1 MDVNLNSATGIPY
14 IKSPFKFGRNE
25 TALVVLVFVV
35 VGFYIMFSS
44 LGGSGGGG
52 QVSGPQTSEKNALEI
67 LLWVVFIV
75 LILFNGFAYFFN
87 IDITTSLQDLFTK
100 TPEIDIL
107 VNQDSIIGESGWG
120 GNSGGAGG
128 GGGGAGGGGGGA
140 GGGGG
145 GGGGGAGGGGDGS
158 TTEPPATVPPEIMKG
173 KQVFHIPG
181 NKYTYP
187 DAKAICKAYGGRL
200 ANYKEIESSYEKGG
214 DWCSYGWSDNQLALF
229 PTQYDKWQKMQK
241 IEGHIHDCGR
251 PGINGGYI
259 SNPNAKFGINCYG
272 NKPKITDE
280 ESTIMKNSSQF
291 PQTNNEAAFDKNVE
305 KWQRKL
311 PEILVAPF
319 NHTNWSSI

>member
-25 TALVVLVFVV
+25 TALIVLVFVV
-35 VGFYIMFSS
+35 VTFYIMFSS

-107 VNQDSIIGESGWG
+107 VNQDSIIGE
-120 GNSGGAGG
+120 GNSRGAGG
-128 GGGGAGGGGGGA
+128 GDGTGGDDTGDGDGTGGGS
-140 GGGGG
+140 
-145 GGGGGAGGGGDGS
+145 S
-158 TTEPPATVPPEIMKG
+158 TPPPTTAAPATAPPEIMKG

-187 DAKAICKAYGGRL
+187 DATAICKAYGGRL
-200 ANYKEIESSYEKGG
+200 ANYKEIEASYEKGG

-291 PQTNNEAAFDKNVE
+291 PQSNNEAAFDKNVE